1 MFIGSLLL
9 RRTTSRTLTT
19 TLQARSACLSE
30 WDSTTAA
37 SLMAARQ
44 FLCSVS
50 VCSAWLPYGESWV
63 AKPRKDF
70 AKGRGGRNRLVRLGC
85 PVRRQIFVTG

>member
-19 TLQARSACLSE
+19 TLQARSACLSK
-30 WDSTTAA
+30 WDSM

-50 VCSAWLPYGESWV
+50 VCSDWLPAGAS
-63 AKPRKDF
+63 
-70 AKGRGGRNRLVRLGC
+70 
-85 PVRRQIFVTG
+85 